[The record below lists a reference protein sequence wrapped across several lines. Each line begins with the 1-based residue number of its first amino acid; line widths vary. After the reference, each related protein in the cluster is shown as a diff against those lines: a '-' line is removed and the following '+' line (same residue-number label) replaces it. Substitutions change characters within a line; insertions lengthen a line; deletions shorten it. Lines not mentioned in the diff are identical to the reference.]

1 MGEPRVAYVIRLVEL
16 RGIPGPLASPD
27 VPEGAYLRSYSPDA
41 HDGQGDVVWTTDMRL
56 AVQFSS
62 AGGAMRFYRQ
72 QSTVRPLRDDN
83 RPNRPLTAAT
93 VEIIVVPWGGAIDF
107 SGCSRTDRNNLR
119 AAYREL
125 RHYGHDRLMARSW
138 VAERL
143 GELA

>member
-1 MGEPRVAYVIRLVEL
+1 MSAVSYVIRLVDFV
-16 RGIPGPLASPD
+16 GIPGPLVERD
-27 VPEGAYLRSYSPDA
+27 VPPGSYCRSFNPDA
-41 HDGQGDVVWTTDMRL
+41 HDGQGDVTWTADLRH

-72 QSTVRPLRDDN
+72 RSTVRPLRDDG

-93 VEIIVVPWGGAIDF
+93 VEIIVVPAGGGIDF
-107 SGCSRTDRNNLR
+107 TALSKTDRNSLR

-125 RHYGHDRLMARSW
+125 RRYGHDRVIARSW